1 MHEKYMKMAIKEAI
15 KAEKMDEVPIGAIIV
30 KDDIVIAKAHN
41 LREKKQLSSAHA
53 EMIAIDK
60 ACKKLGTWRLEGCTL
75 YVTLE
80 PCAMCS
86 GATILS
92 RIDKVVFGARDL
104 KGGCIE
110 SCMSLYD
117 QKGFNHYPTYLSGI
131 LEDECAKLLSDFF
144 KKKREQKKQD
154 KIKN

>member
-1 MHEKYMKMAIKEAI
+1 MHEKYMRMAINEAI
-15 KAEKMDEVPIGAIIV
+15 KAKDIDEVPIGAIIV
-30 KDDIVIAKAHN
+30 KEGNVIAKAHN
-41 LREKKQLSSAHA
+41 LRETKQLASAHA

-60 ACKKLGTWRLEGCTL
+60 ACKKLGTWRLEGCTM

-92 RIDKVVFGARDL
+92 RLDTIVYGAKDK

-110 SCMSLYD
+110 SCVHLYE
-117 QKGFNHYPTYLSGI
+117 QEGFNHYPTYISGI
-131 LEDECAKLLSDFF
+131 LEEECSKLLSDFF
-144 KKKREQKKQD
+144 KEKRKEKKQT
-154 KIKN
+154 KECI